1 MKAVFLSMSD
11 LKVFVNLGGTRPLN
25 FYPLI
30 HKKKKAED
38 TPEPT
43 APKIILELIRYDR
56 DRHMRHDNLTA
67 DELFKEI
74 DPQQV
79 NWVNLD
85 CLHDSTIIEKIQSH
99 FCLHALVIDDI
110 LGDQR
115 PKSEEYEDYLFFT
128 MKMLYRIDGFEIDY
142 EQVSF
147 VLGSHFL
154 ISFQEKEGDI
164 FEGFRERIKQD
175 LGKVRKKKA
184 DYLLYR
190 LLDIIIDSYYTVL
203 DRIGDIIDEIE
214 EEIHSNP
221 SNKNF
226 NKIQQ
231 LRKEL
236 IYLRR
241 AVFPLREALNKII
254 KGESVFVE
262 EENLRYY
269 SDIYDHVVHLTDS
282 LDIYKDLTSSLLDV
296 HMNTLNT
303 RMNEVM
309 KVLAVISTIFM
320 PLTFI
325 VGIYG
330 MNFDHMPELKWH
342 YGYFGVLGFMA
353 ILAVFMLAFFKR
365 KKWF

>member
-1 MKAVFLSMSD
+1 
-11 LKVFVNLGGTRPLN
+11 
-25 FYPLI
+25 LI
-30 HKKKKAED
+30 YKKKKAEEQSD
-38 TPEPT
+38 TSV
-43 APKIILELIRYDR
+43 PKIILELIRYDR
-56 DRHMRHDNLTA
+56 DQHMRHDNLTV

-74 DPQQV
+74 DPKQV

-85 CLHDSTIIEKIQSH
+85 GLHDSTIIEKIQSH
-99 FCLHALVIDDI
+99 FCLHTLVVDDI

-115 PKSEEYEDYLFFT
+115 PKAEEYEDYLFFT
-128 MKMLYRIDGFEIDY
+128 MKMLYRIDGVEIDY
-142 EQVSF
+142 EQISF
-147 VLGSHFL
+147 VLGSNFL
-154 ISFQEKEGDI
+154 ISFQEKEGDL
-164 FEGFRERIKQD
+164 FEGFRGRIKQD
-175 LGKVRKKKA
+175 LGKVRKKQA

-214 EEIHSNP
+214 EDIHLNP
-221 SNKNF
+221 SSRNF
-226 NKIQQ
+226 NRIQQ

-236 IYLRR
+236 IFLRR
-241 AVFPLREALNKII
+241 AVYPLRDALNKII
-254 KGESVFVE
+254 KGESVFVH
-262 EENLRYY
+262 EENLRFY

-282 LDIYKDLTSSLLDV
+282 LDIYKDLSSSLLDI

-309 KVLAVISTIFM
+309 KVLTVISTIFM

-330 MNFDHMPELKWH
+330 MNFDNMPELHWH
-342 YGYFGVLGFMA
+342 NGYYYVLGFMA
-353 ILAVFMLAFFKR
+353 VIAIIMLAFFKK

>member
-1 MKAVFLSMSD
+1 
-11 LKVFVNLGGTRPLN
+11 
-25 FYPLI
+25 LI
-30 HKKKKAED
+30 HKKKKAD
-38 TPEPT
+38 DIPEA
-43 APKIILELIRYDR
+43 APAKIILELIRYDR
-56 DRHMRHDNLTA
+56 ERHMRHDNLSV
-67 DELFKEI
+67 DELIKEI
-74 DPQQV
+74 DPKQV

-85 CLHDSTIIEKIQSH
+85 GLHDSTTVEKIQSY
-99 FCLHALVIDDI
+99 FCLHSLVIDDI

-115 PKSEEYEDYLFFT
+115 PKAEEYDDYLFFT
-128 MKMLYRIDGFEIDY
+128 MKMLYRIDGVQIDY
-142 EQVSF
+142 EQISF
-147 VLGSHFL
+147 VLGTNFL

-164 FEGFRERIKQD
+164 FEGFRGRIKQD
-175 LGKVRKKKA
+175 LGKVRKKQA

-214 EEIHSNP
+214 EDIHANP
-221 SNKNF
+221 SNRNF
-226 NKIQQ
+226 NRIQQ

-241 AVFPLREALNKII
+241 AVYPLRDALNKII
-254 KGESVFVE
+254 KGESVFVQ

-282 LDIYKDLTSSLLDV
+282 LDIYKDLSSSLLDIY
-296 HMNTLNT
+296 MNTLNT

-309 KVLAVISTIFM
+309 KVLTVISTIFM

-330 MNFDHMPELKWH
+330 MNFDYMPELRWH
-342 YGYFGVLGFMA
+342 YGYYGVLGIMA
-353 ILAVFMLAFFKR
+353 AIAIVMLAFFKK

>member
-1 MKAVFLSMSD
+1 
-11 LKVFVNLGGTRPLN
+11 
-25 FYPLI
+25 
-30 HKKKKAED
+30 
-38 TPEPT
+38 
-43 APKIILELIRYDR
+43 
-56 DRHMRHDNLTA
+56 MRHDNLSV
-67 DELFKEI
+67 DELIKEI
-74 DPQQV
+74 DPKQV

-85 CLHDSTIIEKIQSH
+85 GLHDSTTVEKIQSY
-99 FCLHALVIDDI
+99 FCLHSLVVDDI

-115 PKSEEYEDYLFFT
+115 PKAEEYDDYLFFT
-128 MKMLYRIDGFEIDY
+128 MKMLYRIDGVQIDY
-142 EQVSF
+142 EQISF
-147 VLGSHFL
+147 VLGTNFL

-164 FEGFRERIKQD
+164 FEGFRGRIKQD
-175 LGKVRKKKA
+175 LGKVRKKQA

-214 EEIHSNP
+214 EDIHLNP
-221 SNKNF
+221 SNRNF
-226 NKIQQ
+226 NRIQQ

-241 AVFPLREALNKII
+241 AVYPLRDALNKLI
-254 KGESVFVE
+254 KGESVFVH

-282 LDIYKDLTSSLLDV
+282 LDIYKDLSSSLLDI

-309 KVLAVISTIFM
+309 KVLTVISTIFM

-330 MNFDHMPELKWH
+330 MNFDNMPELHWQN
-342 YGYFGVLGFMA
+342 GYFGVLGVMA
-353 ILAVFMLAFFKR
+353 AISIVMLAFFKK